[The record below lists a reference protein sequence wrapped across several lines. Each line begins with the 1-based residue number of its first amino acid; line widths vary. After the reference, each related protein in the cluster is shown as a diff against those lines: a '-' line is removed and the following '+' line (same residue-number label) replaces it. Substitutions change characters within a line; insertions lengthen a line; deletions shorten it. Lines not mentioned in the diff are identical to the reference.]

1 MCTVCVHRALDKYF
15 YQYMNKVKLPPL
27 GMIDNKLTIV
37 RCGLGSALALAHL
50 KSNTNIK
57 KIQFGTHKTVKM
69 RIGNQNIT
77 SPDNIIDTFKLK
89 SSKDKVT
96 SILDMV
102 DVESEKHVMET
113 VTSWK
118 YLSNGK
124 CILNIKDKVGKG
136 IGAVKQ
142 ISQML
147 SDLCLG
153 PYLYEAFTVLRSSL
167 LLSTLLANSEAW
179 VGLTKKNISDLEAVN
194 VQPPKPE

>member
-1 MCTVCVHRALDKYF
+1 MCTVCVHRALDKYL

-27 GMIDNKLTIV
+27 GMIDNKWTIA

-69 RIGNQNIT
+69 GIGNQNIT

-89 SSKDKVT
+89 SSKDNVT

-102 DVESEKHVMET
+102 DVESDKHVMET

-136 IGAVKQ
+136 IGTVKQ

-153 PYLYEAFTVLRSSL
+153 PYLYEAFTVPRSSL
-167 LLSTLLANSEAW
+167 LLSS
-179 VGLTKKNISDLEAVN
+179 
-194 VQPPKPE
+194 